1 MFAGEGS
8 VFSVHTI
15 WVFYIDPEL
24 VSAKSIEINKI
35 HVTYRVTEMKNL
47 IENSRDK
54 SYSDFK
60 NSTF

>member
-1 MFAGEGS
+1 MSVGGDS

-24 VSAKSIEINKI
+24 VAAKSIDINKI

-47 IENSRDK
+47 IENIRDK
-54 SYSDFK
+54 SDSNFK